1 MKVFFYKTA
10 IIFFLILVTFQLTIG
25 SQLRNFERKIEN
37 LKSKEN
43 IEIVKNKL
51 REELRNASSKE
62 RYLSKE
68 DAELIK
74 NFINKLNT
82 EINLSK

>member
-1 MKVFFYKTA
+1 MKIFFYKTA
-10 IIFFLILVTFQLTIG
+10 IIFFLILVTFQLTVG

>member
-1 MKVFFYKTA
+1 MKIFFYKTA

-43 IEIVKNKL
+43 IEIIKNKL
-51 REELRNASSKE
+51 REELRNALSKE

-82 EINLSK
+82 EINLNK

>member
-10 IIFFLILVTFQLTIG
+10 IIFFLILVTFQLTVG

-37 LKSKEN
+37 LKSEEN
-43 IEIVKNKL
+43 IEIIKNKL
-51 REELRNASSKE
+51 REELRNALSKE

-82 EINLSK
+82 EINLNK

>member
-1 MKVFFYKTA
+1 MKIFFYKTA
-10 IIFFLILVTFQLTIG
+10 IIFFLILVTFQLTVG

-82 EINLSK
+82 EINLNK

>member
-10 IIFFLILVTFQLTIG
+10 IIFFLILVTFQLTVG

-37 LKSKEN
+37 LKSEEN
-43 IEIVKNKL
+43 IEIIKNKL
-51 REELRNASSKE
+51 REELRNTLSKE

>member
-82 EINLSK
+82 EINLNK

>member
-1 MKVFFYKTA
+1 MKIFFYKIA

-43 IEIVKNKL
+43 IEIIKNKL

-82 EINLSK
+82 EINLNK

>member
-1 MKVFFYKTA
+1 MKIFFYKTA

-37 LKSKEN
+37 LKSEEN
-43 IEIVKNKL
+43 IEIIKNKL
-51 REELRNASSKE
+51 REELRNALSKE

-82 EINLSK
+82 EINLNK

>member
-1 MKVFFYKTA
+1 MKIFFYKTA

>member
-1 MKVFFYKTA
+1 MKIFFYKTA
-10 IIFFLILVTFQLTIG
+10 IIFFLILVTFQLTVG

-43 IEIVKNKL
+43 IEIIKNKL
-51 REELRNASSKE
+51 REELRNALSKE

-82 EINLSK
+82 EINLNK

>member
-1 MKVFFYKTA
+1 MKIFFYKTA
-10 IIFFLILVTFQLTIG
+10 IIFFLILVTFQLAVG

-37 LKSKEN
+37 LKSEEN
-43 IEIVKNKL
+43 IEIIKNKL
-51 REELRNASSKE
+51 REELRNALSKE

-82 EINLSK
+82 EINLNK

>member
-1 MKVFFYKTA
+1 MKIFFYKTA
-10 IIFFLILVTFQLTIG
+10 IIFFLILVTFQLTVG

-37 LKSKEN
+37 LKSEEN
-43 IEIVKNKL
+43 IEIIKNKL
-51 REELRNASSKE
+51 REELRNALSKE

>member
-10 IIFFLILVTFQLTIG
+10 IIFFLILVTFQLTVG

-43 IEIVKNKL
+43 IEIIKNKL
-51 REELRNASSKE
+51 REELRNALSKE

-82 EINLSK
+82 EINLNK

>member
-1 MKVFFYKTA
+1 MKIFFYKIA
-10 IIFFLILVTFQLTIG
+10 IIFFFILVTFQLTIC

-43 IEIVKNKL
+43 IEIIKNKL

-82 EINLSK
+82 EINLNK

>member
-10 IIFFLILVTFQLTIG
+10 IIFFLILVTFQLTVG

>member
-1 MKVFFYKTA
+1 MKIFFYKTA
-10 IIFFLILVTFQLTIG
+10 IIFFLILVTFQLTVG

-37 LKSKEN
+37 LKSEEN
-43 IEIVKNKL
+43 IEIIKNKL
-51 REELRNASSKE
+51 REELRNALIKE

>member
-1 MKVFFYKTA
+1 MKIFFYKIS

-43 IEIVKNKL
+43 IEIIKNKL

-82 EINLSK
+82 EINLNK

>member
-1 MKVFFYKTA
+1 MKIFFYKTA
-10 IIFFLILVTFQLTIG
+10 IIFFLILVTFQLTVG

-37 LKSKEN
+37 LKSEEN
-43 IEIVKNKL
+43 IEIIKNKL
-51 REELRNASSKE
+51 REELRNALSKE

-82 EINLSK
+82 EINLNK

>member
-1 MKVFFYKTA
+1 MKIFFYKTA

-68 DAELIK
+68 DTELIK